1 MFFFYYK
8 NMSIFQFLQYSFL
21 IKRTKNVDFSI
32 KKKLCLL
39 KILWVVGVFY
49 FYLKFFALI
58 FFKKIFLK
66 KKGKIL
72 DKKEFL
78 EILKSARKKLKY
90 RSLIFFVEF
99 LFQILFKS
107 WFLKWF
113 YFCIIKTFAST
124 INYLLIN
131 IFLI

>member
-1 MFFFYYK
+1 M
-8 NMSIFQFLQYSFL
+8 L
-21 IKRTKNVDFSI
+21 IKNIMGSGCF
-32 KKKLCLL
+32 LFLL
-39 KILWVVGVFY
+39 KIFC
-49 FYLKFFALI
+49 FDFFL
-58 FFKKIFLK
+58 KKIFLK